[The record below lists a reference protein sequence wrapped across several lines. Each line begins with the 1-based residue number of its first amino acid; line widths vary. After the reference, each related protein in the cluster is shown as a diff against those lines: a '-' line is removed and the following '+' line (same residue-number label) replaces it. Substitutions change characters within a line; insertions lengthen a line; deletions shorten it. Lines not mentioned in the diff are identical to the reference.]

1 MRGKRRT
8 LKSMSNTF
16 RKDRTTDELAE
27 GGRAQRITGSSD
39 IVVVLGVLDC
49 PRSMHECREMQI
61 SVLI

>member
-27 GGRAQRITGSSD
+27 GGRAQRITGSAD
-39 IVVVLGVLDC
+39 IVVLLVY
-49 PRSMHECREMQI
+49 
-61 SVLI
+61 LIVRGQCMNAERCE